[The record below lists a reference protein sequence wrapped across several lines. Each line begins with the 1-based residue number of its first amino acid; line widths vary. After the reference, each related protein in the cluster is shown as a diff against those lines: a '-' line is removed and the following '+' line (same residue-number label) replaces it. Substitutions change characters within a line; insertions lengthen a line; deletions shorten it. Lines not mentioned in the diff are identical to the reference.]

1 MASKTIGYLA
11 ALAPA
16 CACALAG
23 FVVEVVPAISRAF
36 QRLYASPQKLEWL
49 KEIISHSS
57 FYGTAIGGVL
67 GYNHGSSAMYAVAV
81 LWFVSLHS
89 FTFALASQLE
99 ELEREEEQIEKVRF
113 RKMAGMVRS
122 ILRDELSK
130 TASKVGV
137 TTQVEKLAL

>member
-16 CACALAG
+16 CACAIAG

-36 QRLYASPQKLEWL
+36 TRLYASPQKLEWL

-67 GYNHGSSAMYAVAV
+67 GYNHGSTAMYAVAV

-89 FTFALASQLE
+89 FTFALSSQLE
-99 ELEREEEQIEKVRF
+99 ELEREEEQLEKVRF

-122 ILRDELSK
+122 IVRDELARP
-130 TASKVGV
+130 TSKVGV
-137 TTQVEKLAL
+137 TTRVEKLTL